1 MLAFES
7 GTENSLGS
15 LAVLILDGNTATAD
29 AKMKKAL
36 GPLAVSII
44 DDCTATADDRT

>member
-1 MLAFES
+1 M
-7 GTENSLGS
+7 
-15 LAVLILDGNTATAD
+15 LDGNTATAD

-44 DDCTATADDRT
+44 DDRTAGDRT

>member
-1 MLAFES
+1 VAISML
-7 GTENSLGS
+7 
-15 LAVLILDGNTATAD
+15 DDRTATAD

-44 DDCTATADDRT
+44 DDCTAIAGDRT